1 VGTDRDQQITLATSI
16 VEDDASFAQMFCA
29 ELSASG
35 MAAPMGESGDRIG
48 RVERLVRVLLT
59 IGLLLAAIG
68 TTVIL
73 IRHLT
78 VIHET
83 NVSTRPSTQRGPM

>member
-1 VGTDRDQQITLATSI
+1 VGLDSDQQITLATSI

-29 ELSASG
+29 ELGASG

-48 RVERLVRVLLT
+48 RVECLVRVLLT
-59 IGLLLAAIG
+59 IGLLLAAVG

-73 IRHLT
+73 ILHLT
-78 VIHET
+78 VIYET
-83 NVSTRPSTQRGPM
+83 NVSSQPSTQRAPM